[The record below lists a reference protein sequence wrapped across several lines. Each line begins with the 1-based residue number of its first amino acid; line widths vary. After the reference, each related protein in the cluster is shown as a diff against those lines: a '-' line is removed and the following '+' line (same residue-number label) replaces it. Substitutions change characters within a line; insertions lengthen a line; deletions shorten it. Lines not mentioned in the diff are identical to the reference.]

1 MKVFQKGVKLKTTN
15 GSDKNMIEIIIAL
28 ITGVCS
34 VVGVIITT
42 SASSRKLQQ
51 QLEVN
56 QAVVNTKIENLTEE
70 VRKHN
75 NFTVRVPILEEQVAT
90 IQEEIKELKRRI
102 EGA

>member
-1 MKVFQKGVKLKTTN
+1 MA
-15 GSDKNMIEIIIAL
+15 EIIIAL

-34 VVGVIITT
+34 VIGVIVTT
-42 SASSRKLQQ
+42 SASNRKLQH

-90 IQEEIKELKRRI
+90 LQEEIKELKHKI
-102 EGA
+102 EVLENA

>member
-1 MKVFQKGVKLKTTN
+1 MA
-15 GSDKNMIEIIIAL
+15 EIIIAL

-34 VVGVIITT
+34 ILGVIVTT
-42 SASSRKLQQ
+42 SASNKKLQH

-56 QAVVNTKIENLTEE
+56 QAVVNTKLEGLTEE

-90 IQEEIKELKRRI
+90 LQEEIKELKHKI
-102 EGA
+102 EVLENA

>member
-1 MKVFQKGVKLKTTN
+1 MA
-15 GSDKNMIEIIIAL
+15 EIIIAL

-34 VVGVIITT
+34 ILGVIVTT
-42 SASSRKLQQ
+42 SASNRKLQH

-56 QAVVNTKIENLTEE
+56 QAVVNTKLEGLTEE

-90 IQEEIKELKRRI
+90 LQEEIKELKHRI

>member
-1 MKVFQKGVKLKTTN
+1 MA
-15 GSDKNMIEIIIAL
+15 EIIIAL

-34 VVGVIITT
+34 VLGVIITT
-42 SASSRKLQQ
+42 SASNRKLQQ

-75 NFTVRVPILEEQVAT
+75 NFTVRVPILEEQVST
-90 IQEEIKELKRRI
+90 LQEEMKELKHKI
-102 EGA
+102 EGIENA

>member
-1 MKVFQKGVKLKTTN
+1 MA
-15 GSDKNMIEIIIAL
+15 EIIIAL

-34 VVGVIITT
+34 VAGVIITT
-42 SASSRKLQQ
+42 SASNRKLQQ

-75 NFTVRVPILEEQVAT
+75 NFTVRVPILEEQVST
-90 IQEEIKELKRRI
+90 LQEEMKELKHKI
-102 EGA
+102 EGIGNA

>member
-1 MKVFQKGVKLKTTN
+1 MA
-15 GSDKNMIEIIIAL
+15 EIIIAL
-28 ITGVCS
+28 ITGICS
-34 VVGVIITT
+34 VIGVIVTT
-42 SASSRKLQQ
+42 SASNRKLQH

-90 IQEEIKELKRRI
+90 LQEEIKELKHKI
-102 EGA
+102 EVLENA